1 MKRRKRRKKKARNPK
16 LLAVSL
22 IVMGLFI
29 AELLFYTWCRVQC
42 VQSRYEISELK
53 VSQQRLVAHQDNLK
67 IELARLK
74 SPKRIAKIA
83 KQQLGLITP
92 TSKQLIIIP

>member
-1 MKRRKRRKKKARNPK
+1 MKRRKKKRRNPK
-16 LLAVSL
+16 LLVVSL
-22 IVMGLFI
+22 VIMGLFI

-42 VQSRYEISELK
+42 IQTRYEISELK
-53 VSQQRLVAHQDNLK
+53 VKQQTLVTHQDNLK

-83 KQQLGLITP
+83 KQQLGLSAP
-92 TSKQLIIIP
+92 TSKQLVIIP